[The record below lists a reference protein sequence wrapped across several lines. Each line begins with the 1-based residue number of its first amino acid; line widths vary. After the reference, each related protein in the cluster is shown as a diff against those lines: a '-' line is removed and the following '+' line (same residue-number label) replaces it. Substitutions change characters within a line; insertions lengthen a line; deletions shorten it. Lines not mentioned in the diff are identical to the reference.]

1 MCSTSGR
8 VIREGHS
15 IKKILKEVKRQ
26 SILIF
31 GGQKYFRPR
40 GQEVQNPG
48 GGICLM
54 SLKNSKEARRAESK
68 EAVGIRIR
76 EVVRMPAP
84 YRPWSGIHIWHW
96 EL

>member
-68 EAVGIRIR
+68 EAVGIRIDPDFQCHGHTMS
-76 EVVRMPAP
+76 VKQKLKHG
-84 YRPWSGIHIWHW
+84 WK
-96 EL
+96 